1 MIFVVLV
8 TICAMVGLVLHRRSS
23 SWPALKV
30 RGSARMPSSHLSV
43 QGLVNSQS
51 NHSNGGFVESNK
63 SQDRVISE
71 QDFEEIDLSRGDD
84 RGVHAETMRHQANHF
99 RQSYP
104 YVVLDDAYMP
114 TYSHYNLQYSEK

>member
-1 MIFVVLV
+1 
-8 TICAMVGLVLHRRSS
+8 
-23 SWPALKV
+23 
-30 RGSARMPSSHLSV
+30 MPSSHLSV

-63 SQDRVISE
+63 SQDRVICD

-99 RQSYP
+99 KQSYP

-114 TYSHYNLQYSEK
+114 TYSHYNLQYSEKWYDILVLAVWLTAWAARPMSNGSLT